1 MRLSGVEIQIKDFSK
16 SLRGYDIKEVRDFL
30 DQVARQFE
38 QLAYENKSMK
48 DKVREK
54 ELTILGFSDEKTML
68 KNTMVTAKKVTDDIK
83 QDATKEATQ
92 IMTQAKLKAD
102 ALLKQAQQN
111 LKVAIDEVKRVKKQK
126 QELSFQIRT
135 TLEAHLKLLDQL
147 EQEDTSADINIPR
160 QR

>member
-147 EQEDTSADINIPR
+147 EQEDTSVDINIPR

>member
-16 SLRGYDIKEVRDFL
+16 SLRGYDVKEVRDFL

-83 QDATKEATQ
+83 KDATKEATQ

-147 EQEDTSADINIPR
+147 EQEYTAVDINIPQ